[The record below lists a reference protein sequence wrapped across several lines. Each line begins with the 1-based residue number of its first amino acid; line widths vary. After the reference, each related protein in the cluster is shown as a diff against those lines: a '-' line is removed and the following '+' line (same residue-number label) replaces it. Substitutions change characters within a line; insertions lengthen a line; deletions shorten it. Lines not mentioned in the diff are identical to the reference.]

1 MTIIGQMPVDDEE
14 WHTIAWSRSST
25 NAELF
30 IDTILVQSSN
40 ILECQFNTVSKLYIG
55 GTNPLDS
62 RRIIES
68 IVREK
73 H

>member
-1 MTIIGQMPVDDEE
+1 MTIIGQMSIDDEE
-14 WHTIAWSRSST
+14 WHTIEWSRSST

-30 IDTILVQSSN
+30 IDTILVQSSD
-40 ILECQFNTVSKLYIG
+40 ISECQLNTVPKLYIG

-62 RRIIES
+62 RRVIES